1 MKFTEFE
8 PYLHQILALEFG
20 DRDHE
25 IQINSTRL
33 KEEMNARGMLHSTIT
48 LGNVAD
54 FLLAEFKARCGL
66 VAEHVV
72 GKLAVL
78 KPADGSDK
86 TSHGVPIFHSVA
98 TDQLAHI
105 EKTYDSIAGPISVP
119 LQSDMPAQIR
129 QHLMQRMNDHRKKV
143 ELTVELE
150 CKAADS
156 MGTKEVFALR
166 PTFYGVGIDL
176 KELWKKFFPE

>member
-8 PYLHQILALEFG
+8 PYLRQILALEFG

-25 IQINSTRL
+25 IQVNSTRL
-33 KEEMNARGMLHSTIT
+33 KGETNARGILNSTVT

-78 KPADGSDK
+78 KPPDGSDK
-86 TSHGVPIFHSVA
+86 TSHAVPIFRANA
-98 TDQLAHI
+98 TAQLAHI
-105 EKTYDSIAGPISVP
+105 ERTYDSIAEPIAAS
-119 LQSDMPAQIR
+119 LQSAIPAEIR
-129 QHLMQRMNDHRKKV
+129 QHLMQRMNDHLKKV

-150 CKAADS
+150 CKAVDS
-156 MGTKEVFALR
+156 MGKKEVFALR
-166 PTFYGVGIDL
+166 PTFYGVSIDL
-176 KELWKKFFPE
+176 KELWRKFFP

>member
-8 PYLHQILALEFG
+8 PYLYQILALEFA

-25 IQINSTRL
+25 IQINSVRL
-33 KEEMNARGMLHSTIT
+33 KGEMTARGILNSTIT

-78 KPADGSDK
+78 KPTDGSDK

-98 TDQLAHI
+98 SDQLAHLG
-105 EKTYDSIAGPISVP
+105 KTYDSIAEPIAAP
-119 LQSDMPAQIR
+119 LQSGMPAEIR
-129 QHLMQRMNDHRKKV
+129 QHLMQRMSDHMKKV

-150 CKAADS
+150 CKVADS
-156 MGTKEVFALR
+156 MGAKEIFALR

-176 KELWKKFFPE
+176 KELWKKFFP